1 MSDDASDN
9 QQNNGSATPS
19 STPPTQDSNG
29 NTFEKIQQHVRSNK
43 VDVAMWATRI
53 LTVLFTFSY
62 VLPILSNQQ
71 SSFNKVLL
79 SNAATSALR
88 LHQRLPSFAFTR
100 EFLARLF
107 IEDSCHY
114 LMFSLIFF
122 NVQPTLL
129 ILIPIF
135 LFAVLHASSYSL
147 KLLDIVG
154 QNSWWGA
161 RFLISL
167 VEFQASNILKAA
179 AFAEIF
185 IMPLAVVFTFRGRA
199 GLMTPIV
206 YYHFLVMRYGSR
218 RNPYTRNAFA
228 ELRVKA
234 EALASSSPA
243 VVGKVIHSGI
253 AFVNRLAPQ
262 QQPEQ
267 PPPAQ

>member
-1 MSDDASDN
+1 MSEDASDN
-9 QQNNGSATPS
+9 QQNSGSNPS
-19 STPPTQDSNG
+19 STSQQDSSV
-29 NTFEKIQQHVRSNK
+29 FEKMQQHVRTNK
-43 VDVAMWATRI
+43 VDVAMWATRL
-53 LTVLFTFSY
+53 LTVLFTVSY
-62 VLPILSNQQ
+62 VIPIISNQQ

-88 LHQRLPSFAFTR
+88 LHQRLPSFTFTR

-129 ILIPIF
+129 ILVPIV
-135 LFAVLHASSYSL
+135 LFAVLHSSSYSL
-147 KLLDIVG
+147 KLLDIIG

-167 VEFQASNILKAA
+167 VEFQAHNILKAA

-185 IMPLAVVFTFRGRA
+185 LFPLAVVFTFRGKA

-206 YYHFLVMRYGSR
+206 YYHFLVMRYSSR
-218 RNPYTRNAFA
+218 RNPYTRNAFGD
-228 ELRVKA
+228 LRVKA
-234 EALASSSPA
+234 EALAATSPA
-243 VVGKVIHSGI
+243 IVSRIILSAI

-262 QQPEQ
+262 QQPEHSAA
-267 PPPAQ
+267 PE